1 MLLLWDLWIL
11 LLPPLFSA
19 AVAVVPRCALAAVEY
34 PMGKYMKKAKPKGE
48 LALVE
53 STTTNATTSYMGVRT
68 RAKTLALQKSHPQP
82 ELAPSSDSYLQLRSR
97 RLQKPPILLHSPRR
111 NKHPNPKSPIPES
124 ARLGIALEHD
134 AALTARSHKEE
145 SALHENAEVQE
156 ASFGENVLDF
166 EGRERVPR
174 EKYVLFSLPRKLLIS
189 TRESTPC
196 SLIRDPDTVRTPGS
210 TTRPTCSTE
219 TNRRTE
225 HAARR
230 QIPTSREMDEFFA
243 EVEEA
248 QQRKF
253 IEKYN
258 FDPVNEKP
266 LPGRYEWEKL
276 KP

>member
-1 MLLLWDLWIL
+1 
-11 LLPPLFSA
+11 
-19 AVAVVPRCALAAVEY
+19 
-34 PMGKYMKKAKPKGE
+34 MGKYMKKAKPKGE

-53 STTTNATTSYMGVRT
+53 SSTTNATTSYMGVRT

-111 NKHPNPKSPIPES
+111 NKHPNPKSPIPEP
-124 ARLGIALEHD
+124 ARLGLASEHD

-166 EGRERVPR
+166 EGRDR
-174 EKYVLFSLPRKLLIS
+174 S

-210 TTRPTCSTE
+210 TTRPTCSTDA
-219 TNRRTE
+219 NRRTE
-225 HAARR
+225 HANRR

-266 LPGRYEWEKL
+266 LPGRFEWEKL

>member
-1 MLLLWDLWIL
+1 
-11 LLPPLFSA
+11 
-19 AVAVVPRCALAAVEY
+19 
-34 PMGKYMKKAKPKGE
+34 MGKYMKKAKPKGE

-53 STTTNATTSYMGVRT
+53 STTTNTTTSYMGVRT

-82 ELAPSSDSYLQLRSR
+82 EHPPAPDSYLQLRSR
-97 RLQKPPILLHSPRR
+97 RLRKPPISLHSPKRQR
-111 NKHPNPKSPIPES
+111 HSNPKSPIPDPP
-124 ARLGIALEHD
+124 RLGLASE
-134 AALTARSHKEE
+134 REE
-145 SALHENAEVQE
+145 TALHENAEPQE

-166 EGRERVPR
+166 EGRER
-174 EKYVLFSLPRKLLIS
+174 S

-196 SLIRDPDTVRTPGS
+196 SLIRDSDTVRTPGS

-219 TNRRTE
+219 AYRRTE

-243 EVEEA
+243 EIEEA
-248 QQRKF
+248 QQRQF

>member
-1 MLLLWDLWIL
+1 
-11 LLPPLFSA
+11 
-19 AVAVVPRCALAAVEY
+19 
-34 PMGKYMKKAKPKGE
+34 MGKYMKKVKPKGE

-111 NKHPNPKSPIPES
+111 NKHPNPKSPIPEP
-124 ARLGIALEHD
+124 ARLGLALEHD

-166 EGRERVPR
+166 EGRER
-174 EKYVLFSLPRKLLIS
+174 S

-196 SLIRDPDTVRTPGS
+196 SLMRDPDTVRTPGS